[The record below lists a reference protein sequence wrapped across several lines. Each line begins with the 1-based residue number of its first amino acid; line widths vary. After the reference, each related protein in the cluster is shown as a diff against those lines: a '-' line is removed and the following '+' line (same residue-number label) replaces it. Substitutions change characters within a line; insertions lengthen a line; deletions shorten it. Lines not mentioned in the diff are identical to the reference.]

1 MENVKASHG
10 FSFEEAI
17 NFENQ
22 LDSQTKLPG
31 KFHRAH
37 QGNLES
43 QLTSENYYKGSL
55 SVPTMEDITQEFKIY
70 SHNTP
75 KLVNIDLAYCHG
87 TAQIQHIRKHHAD
100 LYRSDLANPDTLS
113 AQFHW

>member
-31 KFHRAH
+31 KFHRAQ

-43 QLTSENYYKGSL
+43 QLTSENDYKGSL
-55 SVPTMEDITQEFKIY
+55 SVPTMEDITQELKDIFSQY
-70 SHNTP
+70 P
-75 KLVNIDLAYCHG
+75 KAG
-87 TAQIQHIRKHHAD
+87 KH
-100 LYRSDLANPDTLS
+100 
-113 AQFHW
+113 